1 MSRSVVRSTNKTT
14 LLFSIH
20 SALFA
25 QNARGGGA
33 LSPMWSNRHYAPHFI
48 FSPAPASEHQMNG
61 IPSDGTP
68 LKFREKH
75 APHTG
80 RRTGRT

>member
-1 MSRSVVRSTNKTT
+1 VSRNVVRFTNKTT
-14 LLFSIH
+14 LLFSID

-48 FSPAPASEHQMNG
+48 FSPAPASEHQMNAA
-61 IPSDGTP
+61 SP
-68 LKFREKH
+68 LTGLGRNFERNML
-75 APHTG
+75 HT
-80 RRTGRT
+80 